1 MTETRSARGK
11 RIRAEVLGDGGT
23 PGARRNELL
32 DPLVEL
38 GYEFAWGSIWAREGI
53 PVKTRRFLAIALL
66 ASQNRAS
73 ELRMH
78 LRAALA
84 HDCTA
89 QELQEVC
96 IHVTCYCGFPA
107 ASEALRM
114 LAEVVDES
122 QATHRPPK

>member
-11 RIRAEVLGDGGT
+11 RIRVEVLGDGGT
-23 PGARRNELL
+23 ASAPRNELL

-66 ASQNRAS
+66 ASQNRAG

-84 HDCTA
+84 HDCTP

-122 QATHRPPK
+122 QATHRAPK